1 MPVRDRMSHSWL
13 WGLASL
19 ALVLGTP
26 LALMA
31 SPPSAQRASTNVA
44 RVVTPPFSD
53 VDLSIAQPSPDG
65 WVVPRRDGT
74 RAVLTIDDELQS
86 YLRSLF
92 NRYEVPT
99 GAVVAI
105 EPKSG
110 RVLAYV
116 GYEAAK
122 GDSPS
127 VLTDPDPPAASV
139 FKLVTTS
146 ALLDAGVKSTTSVCY
161 GGGMRNLVQ
170 ADLIDN
176 PKRDQWCATLAEAL
190 GYSINAIFAKLAD
203 RYVSEDRMARYVSAF
218 GFGQH
223 LPFDLPTEPS
233 PVDVPDSRL
242 ERARMAAGF
251 WHSQLSPL
259 HAALLA
265 STIANDGQMPYAA
278 IVDRIETRTG
288 ETLYEHTPRT
298 FRQVLPRHTA
308 RAAGEMMTR
317 TVTHGTAKKAF
328 WDSKG
333 RPFLP
338 GIEVAGKTGTLS
350 RYNPQRTYNWWV
362 GYAPVDDP
370 KIAVAALVVNDPKW
384 RIKASYVAREALR
397 KYLIR

>member
-26 LALMA
+26 LALTA

-53 VDLSIAQPSPDG
+53 VDLSIARPSPDG

-203 RYVSEDRMARYVSAF
+203 RYVSEDRMTRYVSAF

-288 ETLYEHTPRT
+288 EMLYEHTPRT

-328 WDSKG
+328 WDSRG

-370 KIAVAALVVNDPKW
+370 KIAVAALVVNEPKW